1 MATGGA
7 ETSRQGSVINPGTTP
22 APANML
28 ALIPEEFLSR
38 SFEATVTRGRFSPDH
53 SEMAWL
59 NVPQALAHGKG
70 PVTTRITGPFYRL
83 RRG

>member
-7 ETSRQGSVINPGTTP
+7 VTSRQGNGINPGPTP

-38 SFEATVTRGRFSPDH
+38 TFEATAT
-53 SEMAWL
+53 
-59 NVPQALAHGKG
+59 
-70 PVTTRITGPFYRL
+70 L
-83 RRG
+83 RR

>member
-7 ETSRQGSVINPGTTP
+7 VTSRQGSAINPGPTP

-38 SFEATVTRGRFSPDH
+38 TFEATVIRRRFSPDH
-53 SEMAWL
+53 
-59 NVPQALAHGKG
+59 
-70 PVTTRITGPFYRL
+70 
-83 RRG
+83 